1 MTAVFLF
8 VGRFARYTFIYIFCF
23 NIYVVYI
30 NDKIKCLF
38 LNDNC
43 MVMEMRDK
51 VIFLMFGVR
60 RINNTA
66 LK

>member
-1 MTAVFLF
+1 MVTDYPFSLNLPTV
-8 VGRFARYTFIYIFCF
+8 
-23 NIYVVYI
+23 IYVVYI